1 MNRNKHY
8 KLNYLSE
15 AFYEKYTSAQFP
27 EIETKYNRPYMV
39 MLIKIDN
46 NTFAVPFRTNIR
58 HSNCYKFKQ
67 TTRQTDTVTGL
78 DYSKAVIV
86 NDSAYIGD
94 AARINDK
101 EYDELDRNYYIIIK
115 RFKKYVSGY
124 IDFINGKSDE
134 YTIKRYKYTTLKYFH
149 NELNI

>member
-94 AARINDK
+94 VARINDK

>member
-1 MNRNKHY
+1 M
-8 KLNYLSE
+8 
-15 AFYEKYTSAQFP
+15 
-27 EIETKYNRPYMV
+27 
-39 MLIKIDN
+39 
-46 NTFAVPFRTNIR
+46 PFRTNIR

-86 NDSAYIGD
+86 NDSAYIGA

-124 IDFINGKSDE
+124 IDFVNGKSDE

>member
-27 EIETKYNRPYMV
+27 EIETKRNRPYMV

-78 DYSKAVIV
+78 DYSKAVIL

-124 IDFINGKSDE
+124 IDFVNGKSDE

>member
-27 EIETKYNRPYMV
+27 EIETKHNRPYMV

-94 AARINDK
+94 DARINDK

-124 IDFINGKSDE
+124 IDFVNGKSDE
-134 YTIKRYKYTTLKYFH
+134 YTIKRYRYTTLKYFH
-149 NELNI
+149 SELNI

>member
-27 EIETKYNRPYMV
+27 EIETKRNRPYMV

-124 IDFINGKSDE
+124 IDFVNGKSDE